1 MNMINDILEI
11 DKTLF
16 LALNGLHHPLLD
28 NFMYYVSLSWTW
40 IPLYLAI
47 IIGWIKKWKMES
59 LWVILTVIVCLVLT
73 DQFSN
78 ITKASFERLRPSH
91 NPELEG
97 LIHHV
102 KGYVGGKFGFVSGHA
117 SNVFGFAL
125 LTSLIVKH
133 SVYTVFIFM
142 WAIMV
147 AYSRIYLG
155 VHYPFDIIGGMILG
169 MTLAII
175 IYTIYFRVRRKLMAE
190 IRNRFS

>member
-1 MNMINDILEI
+1 MNLINDILEI

-16 LALNGLHHPLLD
+16 LALNGFHHPLLD
-28 NFMYYVSLSWTW
+28 GFMYYVSKVWTW
-40 IPLYLAI
+40 SPLYLAI

-73 DQFSN
+73 DQLSN
-78 ITKASFERLRPSH
+78 ITKTFFERLRPSH
-91 NPELEG
+91 NPEFEG

-133 SVYTVFIFM
+133 SVYSVFIFM

-147 AYSRIYLG
+147 SYSRIYLG
-155 VHYPFDIIGGMILG
+155 VHYPLDIIGGMILG

-175 IYTIYFRVRRKLMAE
+175 IYTIYIRVRRKLMAE

>member
-1 MNMINDILEI
+1 MNLINDIIEI

-16 LALNGLHHPLLD
+16 LALNDMHHPLLD
-28 NFMYYVSLSWTW
+28 GFMYYISQVWTW

-47 IIGWIKKWKMES
+47 IITWIKKWKMEA
-59 LWVILTVIVCLVLT
+59 LWVILTAVVCLVLT
-73 DQFSN
+73 DQLSTFMKE
-78 ITKASFERLRPSH
+78 TLERLRPSH
-91 NPELEG
+91 NPEFEG
-97 LIHHV
+97 LVHHV
-102 KGYVGGKFGFVSGHA
+102 KGYLGGKYGFVSSHA

-133 SVYTVFIFM
+133 KVYTVFIFM

-155 VHYPFDIIGGMILG
+155 VHYPLDIIGGLILG
-169 MTLAII
+169 MLMAVIT
-175 IYTIYFRVRRKLMAE
+175 YTIYIRVRRRLMAE